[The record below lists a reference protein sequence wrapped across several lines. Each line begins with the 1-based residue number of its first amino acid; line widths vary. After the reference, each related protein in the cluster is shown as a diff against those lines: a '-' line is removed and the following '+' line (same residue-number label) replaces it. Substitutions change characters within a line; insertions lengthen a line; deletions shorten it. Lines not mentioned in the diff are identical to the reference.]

1 MNEVQL
7 FNFENHEVRS
17 LLLNNEPWF
26 VGKDVAEVLGYERAD
41 NAIRNHID
49 KEDKLMHQ
57 ISASGQNR
65 NMTIINESG
74 LYGLVLSSKL
84 PSAKK
89 FKRWVTS
96 EVLPALRKTGQ
107 YQVKELS
114 GSELM
119 AKALIEAQNVLAA
132 KDKQIEEMKPKV
144 VFADA
149 VATSHTSILVGELA
163 KILKQNGIDMGQ
175 KRLFAWLREKGYLI
189 KRQGTD
195 YNMPTQKAMDLGLFE
210 IKEGSYVN
218 GSGVNITTKTPKVT
232 GKGQQY
238 FINKF
243 LAKECEKNV

>member
-1 MNEVQL
+1 MNELQVFKNQE
-7 FNFENHEVRS
+7 FGSVRT
-17 LLLNNEPWF
+17 LVIDNEPWF
-26 VGKDVAEVLGYERAD
+26 VGKDVAEALGYEKPTDTVRKRVD
-41 NAIRNHID
+41 EYDRG
-49 KEDKLMHQ
+49 
-57 ISASGQNR
+57 ISKMETPSGKQN
-65 NMTIINESG
+65 MVIINESG
-74 LYGLVLSSKL
+74 LYSLVLSSKL

-114 GSELM
+114 GQELM
-119 AKALIEAQNVLAA
+119 AKALIEAQSVLAA
-132 KDKQIEEMKPKV
+132 KDKQIEQMKPKV

-195 YNMPTQKAMDLGLFE
+195 YNMPTQKAMELGLFE

-243 LAKECEKNV
+243 LAKE

>member
-1 MNEVQL
+1 MNELQVFKNQE
-7 FNFENHEVRS
+7 FGQVRT
-17 LLLNNEPWF
+17 LTLNDEPWF
-26 VGKDVAEVLGYERAD
+26 VGKDVAEALGYAEPRSAVSKKVDDAD
-41 NAIRNHID
+41 RGVA
-49 KEDKLMHQ
+49 EMETP
-57 ISASGQNR
+57 SGKQ

-74 LYGLVLSSKL
+74 LYALIFGSKL
-84 PSAKK
+84 ESAQK

-132 KDKQIEEMKPKV
+132 KDKQIEEMKPKAL
-144 VFADA
+144 FADA

-175 KRLFAWLREKGYLI
+175 KRLFAWLRENGFLI
-189 KRQGTD
+189 KRKGTD

-243 LAKECEKNV
+243 LAKE

>member
-1 MNEVQL
+1 MNELQVFKNQE
-7 FNFENHEVRS
+7 FGSVRT
-17 LLLNNEPWF
+17 LVIDNEPWF
-26 VGKDVAEVLGYERAD
+26 VGKDVADVLGYAD
-41 NAIRNHID
+41 TNQAIRKHVDN
-49 KEDKLMHQ
+49 EDRLTRRFDD
-57 ISASGQNR
+57 SGQSR
-65 NMTIINESG
+65 DMTIINESG
-74 LYGLVLSSKL
+74 LYSLVLSSKL

-114 GSELM
+114 GQELM
-119 AKALIEAQNVLAA
+119 AKALIEAQSVLAA

-195 YNMPTQKAMDLGLFE
+195 YNMPTQKAMELGLFE

-243 LAKECEKNV
+243 LQ

>member
-1 MNEVQL
+1 MNELQVFKNQE
-7 FNFENHEVRS
+7 FGSVRT
-17 LLLNNEPWF
+17 LVVNDEPWF
-26 VGKDVAEVLGYERAD
+26 VGKDVAEALGYKNTKDALAKHVDSE
-41 NAIRNHID
+41 D
-49 KEDKLMHQ
+49 KEILK
-57 ISASGQNR
+57 SQNATLENIPNR
-65 NMTIINESG
+65 GVTVVNESG
-74 LYGLVLSSKL
+74 LYSLVLSSKL

-114 GSELM
+114 GQELM
-119 AKALIEAQNVLAA
+119 AKALIEAQSVLAA
-132 KDKQIEEMKPKV
+132 KDKQIEQMKPKV

-195 YNMPTQKAMDLGLFE
+195 YNMPTQKAMELGLFE

-218 GSGVNITTKTPKVT
+218 GSGVNITTKTPKIT

-243 LAKECEKNV
+243 LQ

>member
-7 FNFENHEVRS
+7 FNFESHEVRS

-26 VGKDVAEVLGYERAD
+26 VGKDVAEALGYSKAR
-41 NAIRNHID
+41 NAIATHID
-49 KEDKLMHQ
+49 SEDKKDAPIQGTLGGVQ
-57 ISASGQNR
+57 E
-65 NMTIINESG
+65 MTVINESG
-74 LYGLVLSSKL
+74 LYSLVLSSKL

-114 GSELM
+114 GQELM
-119 AKALIEAQNVLAA
+119 AKALIEAQSVLAA
-132 KDKQIEEMKPKV
+132 KDKQIEAMKPKV

-163 KILKQNGIDMGQ
+163 KILKQNGIEMGQ

-243 LAKECEKNV
+243 L